1 MLGGRVS
8 SWRRQVMDANGL
20 RTINDTMGE
29 PSGSGVPIV
38 GARALHAVS
47 PESYS
52 VHGELIVPGAA
63 KPNGIQA
70 IAAEVGLHSG
80 EVADNFPDD
89 AATRWRL
96 DNLSTTGA
104 SKPLDELIGQEIE
117 LQYWRC
123 AAVEIMDP
131 KNGEVTRVPRTVLV
145 TRDGQLLH
153 AASIGV
159 FQVVSSLARTFG
171 RDELPKGFKLR
182 VAEIKT
188 RMGYR
193 MLTLQAV

>member
-1 MLGGRVS
+1 
-8 SWRRQVMDANGL
+8 MDTNGF
-20 RTINDTMGE
+20 RGMMDTMGE
-29 PSGSGVPIV
+29 PSASVAPIV

-52 VHGELIVPGAA
+52 VAGELIVPGLP
-63 KPNGIQA
+63 KPTGVQA
-70 IAAEVGLHSG
+70 IAAELGIHAG

-89 AATRWRL
+89 AAARWRL

-104 SKPLDELIGQEIE
+104 SQPLDEMVGQEIE
-117 LQYWRC
+117 VQYWRC

-131 KNGEVTRVPRTVLV
+131 KNGEVSRVPRTVLV
-145 TRDGQLLH
+145 TRDGKLLH

-171 RDELPKGFKLR
+171 REELPAGFRLR